1 MNRAVGL
8 VMMATTILFF
18 NSTLYAQDPQ
28 EMLENIKKKYDSIND
43 AEFKFS
49 QRTKFALS
57 KKEQTIRGT
66 LVIKK
71 GNKYRVETGK
81 NTIVTNGVTVWSYS
95 VATKQV
101 LIDHFKENER
111 SLTPE
116 KILSAAPKDYSP
128 SSAGSEKIG
137 KVQTQILKLVPK
149 SEDSMVGT
157 MRLWVDEST
166 WLIKK
171 AEIVDDNGKET
182 LYTVIEARI
191 NIGIPDSRFTFQ
203 IPNGVEVV
211 DLR

>member
-18 NSTLYAQDPQ
+18 NSTLWAQDAQ
-28 EMLENIKKKYDSIND
+28 RVLENVKDKYDSIKD

-49 QRTKFALS
+49 QRIKFALS
-57 KKEQTIRGT
+57 KKEQTVRGT

-81 NTIVTNGVTVWSYS
+81 NTIVTDGATVWSYS
-95 VATKQV
+95 TANKQV
-101 LIDHFKENER
+101 LIDHFKENQR

-116 KILSAAPKDYSP
+116 KILSGAPKDYTP
-128 SSAGSEKIG
+128 SSAGTEKLG

-157 MRLWVDEST
+157 MKLWVDEST

-182 LYTVIEARI
+182 LYTVFEARI
-191 NIGIPDSRFTFQ
+191 NTGIPDARFTFQ
-203 IPNGVEVV
+203 VPNGVEVV